1 MKTVNHKS
9 FATHRESD
17 RVWGELVGTDNL
29 TGNERAFTVFVRGG
43 SFLIVNDKGEE
54 RLAGPDD
61 SLNRRE
67 IFREVMSQFNVHSLM
82 AKRPVNPRLAAG
94 ADGT

>member
-1 MKTVNHKS
+1 MNTVNKKGFEPHGE
-9 FATHRESD
+9 TD

-29 TGNERAFTVFVRGG
+29 TGHKRAFTVLRHGG
-43 SFLIVNDKGEE
+43 SFLIMNNKGEE

-82 AKRPVNPRLAAG
+82 AKRTVGSRLAAG
-94 ADGT
+94 ADGR

>member
-1 MKTVNHKS
+1 MKTANNKS
-9 FATHRESD
+9 FDTQGESD
-17 RVWGELVGTDNL
+17 SVWGELVGVDNL
-29 TGNERAFTVFVRGG
+29 TGYECAFTVLIRGG

-54 RLAGPDD
+54 RLAGPDG

-82 AKRPVNPRLAAG
+82 PKPTG
-94 ADGT
+94 

>member
-1 MKTVNHKS
+1 MNTVNKKS
-9 FATHRESD
+9 FETQGETD

-29 TGNERAFTVFVRGG
+29 TGHKRAFTVLRRGG

-54 RLAGPDD
+54 RVTGPDD

-82 AKRPVNPRLAAG
+82 AKRPVDPRLAAG
-94 ADGT
+94 ADGR